1 VRYRGAGPG
10 ALVVARTRYSGV
22 GNGSYRRS
30 RRHLGGSHPPGVPL
44 PGVLLPDVAIFSGVS
59 AEEITTS
66 SWFACQRRTRRRGCG
81 DQAAG
86 RASKITTSG
95 RAERS
100 AERLGPGKLASG
112 SDDWHHRQ
120 CRLPVL
126 RPGAG
131 AVTTWPPLA
140 DVRPLLLHDL
150 GQPTTTRVFVPST
163 SQGPTRPTQHVKP

>member
-1 VRYRGAGPG
+1 MRYRGAGPG

-44 PGVLLPDVAIFSGVS
+44 PGVLLPDAIFSGVS

-66 SWFACQRRTRRRGCG
+66 SWCACQRRIRRRGWG
-81 DQAAG
+81 YQAAG

-120 CRLPVL
+120 CSLPVL

-131 AVTTWPPLA
+131 V
-140 DVRPLLLHDL
+140 
-150 GQPTTTRVFVPST
+150 ST
-163 SQGPTRPTQHVKP
+163 SGDARRPEPVY